1 MRLFRKMNFRTKIYL
16 LMFIGLPSLSALFL
30 FLEKVTHYEF
40 LLHVAAIPLEILLG
54 AFLVKRFLAEKEK
67 EAKRQQLMY
76 IKSFIFRSEM
86 RNLFIA
92 NFNALVYPDI
102 TIPKIKDSSLQELK
116 KMKGS
121 IDTLKYRSPEDME
134 AVIEEYVNSHEAFY
148 FFMNWAIANDFEG
161 IFHDMLYILH
171 FIQDVRLYK
180 KYHPDKLF
188 IEEAKSQPYLMT
200 KVTQVLQNG
209 IIKFLEYAIELK
221 EQRPDMFEELLTD
234 YQISANACISQN
246 C

>member
-1 MRLFRKMNFRTKIYL
+1 MRPSGKVTFKTKIYL

-92 NFNALVYPDI
+92 NFNALAYPDI
-102 TIPKIKDSSLQELK
+102 TIPKIKASSLQELK
-116 KMKGS
+116 TMRSS
-121 IDTLKYRSPEDME
+121 IDTVRYRSPKDME
-134 AVIEEYVNSHEAFY
+134 AVREEYVNSHGAFY
-148 FFMNWAIANDFEG
+148 FFMDWAIANDFEG

-171 FIQDVRLYK
+171 FIQDVKLYK
-180 KYHPDKLF
+180 KHYPDRLF
-188 IEEAKSQPYLMT
+188 IEEAKGQPYVMT
-200 KVTQVLQNG
+200 KVNQVLQNG

-221 EQRPDMFEELLTD
+221 EQRPDMFEELLSD
-234 YQISANACISQN
+234 YQISANACSSQK

>member
-1 MRLFRKMNFRTKIYL
+1 MRPSKKITFKTKVYL

-30 FLEKVTHYEF
+30 FLEQVTHYEF
-40 LLHVAAIPLEILLG
+40 LFHVAAIPLEILLG

-67 EAKRQQLMY
+67 EAKRHQLMY

-92 NFNALVYPDI
+92 NFSALAYPDI
-102 TIPKIKDSSLQELK
+102 TIPKIKVSSLQELK
-116 KMKGS
+116 TMRSS
-121 IDTLKYRSPEDME
+121 IDAVKYRSPEDME
-134 AVIEEYVNSHEAFY
+134 AVIEEYVNSHGAFY
-148 FFMNWAIANDFEG
+148 FFMDWAIANDFEG

-171 FIQDVRLYK
+171 FIQDVKLYK
-180 KYHPDKLF
+180 KHYPDKLF
-188 IEEAKSQPYLMT
+188 IEEAKRQPYLMT
-200 KVTQVLQNG
+200 KVNQVLQNG

-221 EQRPDMFEELLTD
+221 EQRPDMFEELLAD
-234 YQISANACISQN
+234 YQISSQACISRN

>member
-1 MRLFRKMNFRTKIYL
+1 MNFRTKIYL

-188 IEEAKSQPYLMT
+188 IDEAERQPYLMT
-200 KVTQVLQNG
+200 KVNQILQNG

-221 EQRPDMFEELLTD
+221 EQRPDMFEDLLAD
-234 YQISANACISQN
+234 YQISSQACISQN

>member
-102 TIPKIKDSSLQELK
+102 TIPKIRASSLQELK
-116 KMKGS
+116 AMKGS
-121 IDTLKYRSPEDME
+121 IDTLRYRSSEDME
-134 AVIEEYVNSHEAFY
+134 AVIEEYVNSHGAFY

-188 IEEAKSQPYLMT
+188 IDEAERQPYLMT
-200 KVTQVLQNG
+200 KVNQVLQNG

-221 EQRPDMFEELLTD
+221 EQRPDMFEDLLAD
-234 YQISANACISQN
+234 YQISSQACISQN

>member
-1 MRLFRKMNFRTKIYL
+1 MC
-16 LMFIGLPSLSALFL
+16 IGLPSLSALFL
-30 FLEKVTHYEF
+30 FLERVTHYEF

-102 TIPKIKDSSLQELK
+102 TIPKIKASSTQELRT
-116 KMKGS
+116 MRNS
-121 IDTLKYRSPEDME
+121 IDTLRYRSPEDME
-134 AVIEEYVNSHEAFY
+134 GVIEEYVNSHGAFY
-148 FFMNWAIANDFEG
+148 FFMDWAIANDFES

-180 KYHPDKLF
+180 KHYPDKLF
-188 IEEAKSQPYLMT
+188 IEEAKRQPYVMT
-200 KVTQVLQNG
+200 KVDKVLQNG

-221 EQRPDMFEELLTD
+221 EQRPDMFEELLAD
-234 YQISANACISQN
+234 YQISSQACISRN